1 MEMKNTF
8 CPENGLTLKGH
19 GHNFGGGGGGLF
31 KWFINNMIVFDT
43 YVKHSYK
50 PDARM

>member
-19 GHNFGGGGGGLF
+19 GHNFGGGGDYLNDLLT
-31 KWFINNMIVFDT
+31 I
-43 YVKHSYK
+43 
-50 PDARM
+50 

>member
-19 GHNFGGGGGGLF
+19 GHNFGGGGGGDYLNDLLT
-31 KWFINNMIVFDT
+31 I
-43 YVKHSYK
+43 
-50 PDARM
+50 